1 MNSKHCSEC
10 ECNGE
15 ISGIM
20 MNDFLDNGLCEDEL
34 NNGDCMFDGFDCCG
48 YDYNEDGD
56 YHDDWEFAPGDTALC
71 SECLC
76 KGMIKSLFSNNQN
89 MHAI

>member
-1 MNSKHCSEC
+1 
-10 ECNGE
+10 
-15 ISGIM
+15 